1 MSRLWVSFGLNCKAV
16 ASDIYTFESGL
27 LRDMEGRVL
36 PRQSIFSITPS
47 GRSYLVEGCNTVT
60 RFKFKYI
67 FTNRMNDA
75 SNIVA

>member
-47 GRSYLVEGCNTVT
+47 GRHHLVEGCNTVT
-60 RFKFKYI
+60 GFKFEYI
-67 FTNRMNDA
+67 FTNRVNDA
-75 SNIVA
+75 SNIIA

>member
-1 MSRLWVSFGLNCKAV
+1 
-16 ASDIYTFESGL
+16 
-27 LRDMEGRVL
+27 MEGRVL
-36 PRQSIFSITPS
+36 PRKSIFSITPS
-47 GRSYLVEGCNTVT
+47 GRSHFVEGCNTVT